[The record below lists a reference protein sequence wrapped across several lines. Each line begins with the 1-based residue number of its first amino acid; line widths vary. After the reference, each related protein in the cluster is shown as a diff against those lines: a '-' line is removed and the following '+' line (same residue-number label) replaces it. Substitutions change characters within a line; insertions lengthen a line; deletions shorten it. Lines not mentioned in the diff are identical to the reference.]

1 MVAMDLE
8 RQEEREERVELRRY
22 GDEMEEGREGMEEW
36 EAVDGDGWGGL
47 LLLLLLFIVADSQC
61 WLSGP
66 SGVESA

>member
-36 EAVDGDGWGGL
+36 EAVDGDG
-47 LLLLLLFIVADSQC
+47 
-61 WLSGP
+61 
-66 SGVESA
+66 